1 MICCE
6 RWKLWHFYSIV
17 GRWSRNSQHPK
28 LKTSKCFLEEKK
40 CFSWKKKACFSS
52 YYLIRSHLF
61 YTKIMDGMSHKMLLL
76 LMDRNFQISLVPA
89 CNHRVC
95 LKVFFFYFLAPP
107 LAAVL
112 FFFAILLERNLGRLF
127 VTLVIKFS
135 SFNLLNL

>member
-61 YTKIMDGMSHKMLLL
+61 YTKIMECLIKCSYSSWIAIFRFLSC
-76 LMDRNFQISLVPA
+76 QPA
-89 CNHRVC
+89 ITESVWR
-95 LKVFFFYFLAPP
+95 FFFLFLGSPFGSSAF
-107 LAAVL
+107 LL
-112 FFFAILLERNLGRLF
+112 CYLTWKESWTFICHSCNQILIF
-127 VTLVIKFS
+127 QS
-135 SFNLLNL
+135 S